1 MALMAVKKSPFPA
14 VSAFVEIYV
23 LCDEI
28 FLELD
33 EFIHKT
39 YINVARKIYKNVYL
53 FEINIQPLQVQKNF

>member
-1 MALMAVKKSPFPA
+1 MALRAVKKSPFPA

-33 EFIHKT
+33 EFIHK
-39 YINVARKIYKNVYL
+39 ILLLVY
-53 FEINIQPLQVQKNF
+53 NSVVV